1 MLDRYVCYSY
11 DRNYL
16 ISLIKETAKKLGV
29 DPKLAL
35 ELAKRES
42 DLNPFAV
49 SKKGA
54 IGIMQL
60 LPSTA
65 RLLGVDPF
73 DLEQNIEGGLRY
85 FKSLLEQ
92 YNGDVELALA
102 AYNAGPGSV
111 ERYGGVPPYEE
122 TKRFV
127 KDITSR
133 YHGSATYYA
142 QENTPSGIRKVVL
155 PDGTILITNL
165 PLELVR

>member
-11 DRNYL
+11 DRDYL

-85 FKSLLEQ
+85 FKHLLEQ

-111 ERYGGVPPYEE
+111 EKYGGVPPYEE
-122 TKRFV
+122 TKKFV

-133 YHGSATYYA
+133 YHGSTAYYA
-142 QENTPSGIRKVVL
+142 QESTPSGIRKVVL